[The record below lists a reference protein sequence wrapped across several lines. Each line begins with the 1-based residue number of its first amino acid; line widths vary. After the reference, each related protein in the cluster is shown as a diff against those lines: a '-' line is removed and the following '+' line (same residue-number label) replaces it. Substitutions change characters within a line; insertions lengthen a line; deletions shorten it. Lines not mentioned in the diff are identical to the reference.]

1 MTVKL
6 QAGDVAPDFS
16 LPSSTGEELSLEGF
30 RGKKVV
36 VFFYQK
42 DDTPGCTKEACGF
55 RDAESDLGDE
65 DVVVLGVSADDL
77 DSHKKFVDKF
87 DLNFPLLADVDKSV
101 INSYGVWGEKNN
113 YGKKS
118 MGIIRKTFL
127 IDENGKIIKA
137 WHKVSPEGHA
147 DDILNIVRGAK

>member
-6 QAGDVAPDFS
+6 QAGDAAPDFS

-36 VFFYQK
+36 VFFYPK

-77 DSHKKFVDKF
+77 DSHQKFVDKF

-101 INSYGVWGEKNN
+101 INS
-113 YGKKS
+113 
-118 MGIIRKTFL
+118 
-127 IDENGKIIKA
+127 
-137 WHKVSPEGHA
+137 
-147 DDILNIVRGAK
+147 